1 MGNTSYVDIVLPL
14 ALPRPFTY
22 AVAAEDVALLQRGMR
37 VAVPFGKQKIYTG
50 IVYALDVPAP
60 QRYTAKY
67 IEVLLEEEPAITARQ
82 LALWEWIAS
91 YYQCSLGE
99 ILRAAIPSV
108 LLLESE
114 LLMHLHPECPPIDSL
129 QLTDAEYL
137 ILEALQVQPL
147 KVQQITEI
155 VQRKQVLPLLHRMVA
170 KGWIEQQQQLQEK
183 YRPKKVRRVRLHP
196 KFQQAQQLQ
205 ELFDQLQRAPKQ
217 SQFLL
222 ALLEN
227 NPTGTWKKVAVLT
240 KKSGSTSAVVR
251 SLIDKSILEE
261 AYQAEDRQLFEQ
273 LPEKAQFAL
282 SKAQKEALHDIDK
295 QLKTKDV
302 ILLEGVT
309 ASGKTVVFSKKI
321 EACLNNGQQVLY
333 LLPEIALTQQMVQRL
348 QVLFSNQVTV
358 YHSKYSGQER
368 TEVWHA
374 VRTGASNA
382 QLIVGAR
389 SALFLPF
396 KNLGLIVV
404 DEEHETS
411 YKQFDPAPRY
421 HARDTAIVLG
431 KQHQV
436 PVLLGSATPAL
447 ETAYNARTG
456 KYGWVQ
462 LHYRYSGVTL
472 PKIETI
478 DLKEA
483 HRKKQMEGMFSK
495 TLRDA
500 LSACMAEGHQAI
512 LFQNRRGFAPV
523 MECHSCGHTPECT
536 QCDVTLTYHK
546 KSQQLKCHYC
556 GYSIPAPVQCHAC
569 GMPTLNLRGS
579 GTQQIEAQLH
589 SLFPEAQVG
598 RMDWDTTRGKR
609 GFDHLLQAFSNQELQ
624 ILVGTQMLIKGLDF
638 KNVQL
643 VGVMHADQLMFQ
655 PNFRAMEQSFQMLS
669 QVAGRAG
676 RAQKQG
682 TVFFQ
687 TYQPHHPLFQY
698 VKDHNFEAFY
708 QKELQERKQFAY
720 PPFYRVLQITLKHRN
735 LATLDQAALWWS
747 NVLKQSYTGP
757 LLGPVAPPVGRIRN
771 QYIKQ
776 LRIKTHNASARE
788 QVKQLIA
795 ATKKSFEAIGSFR
808 AVRLSIDV
816 DSYQ

>member
-1 MGNTSYVDIVLPL
+1 M
-14 ALPRPFTY
+14 
-22 AVAAEDVALLQRGMR
+22 
-37 VAVPFGKQKIYTG
+37 
-50 IVYALDVPAP
+50 
-60 QRYTAKY
+60 
-67 IEVLLEEEPAITARQ
+67 
-82 LALWEWIAS
+82 
-91 YYQCSLGE
+91 
-99 ILRAAIPSV
+99 
-108 LLLESE
+108 
-114 LLMHLHPECPPIDSL
+114 
-129 QLTDAEYL
+129 
-137 ILEALQVQPL
+137 
-147 KVQQITEI
+147 
-155 VQRKQVLPLLHRMVA
+155 
-170 KGWIEQQQQLQEK
+170 
-183 YRPKKVRRVRLHP
+183 
-196 KFQQAQQLQ
+196 
-205 ELFDQLQRAPKQ
+205 
-217 SQFLL
+217 
-222 ALLEN
+222 
-227 NPTGTWKKVAVLT
+227 
-240 KKSGSTSAVVR
+240 
-251 SLIDKSILEE
+251 
-261 AYQAEDRQLFEQ
+261 
-273 LPEKAQFAL
+273 
-282 SKAQKEALHDIDK
+282 
-295 QLKTKDV
+295 
-302 ILLEGVT
+302 
-309 ASGKTVVFSKKI
+309 VFSKKI
-321 EACLNNGQQVLY
+321 EACLNSGQQVLY

-462 LHYRYSGVTL
+462 LHSRYSGVTL
-472 PKIETI
+472 PKIEMI

-500 LSACMAEGHQAI
+500 LSACLAEGHQAI

-598 RMDWDTTRGKR
+598 RMDWDTTRGKEVSITCYKH
-609 GFDHLLQAFSNQELQ
+609 FQ
-624 ILVGTQMLIKGLDF
+624 I
-638 KNVQL
+638 
-643 VGVMHADQLMFQ
+643 
-655 PNFRAMEQSFQMLS
+655 R
-669 QVAGRAG
+669 
-676 RAQKQG
+676 
-682 TVFFQ
+682 
-687 TYQPHHPLFQY
+687 
-698 VKDHNFEAFY
+698 
-708 QKELQERKQFAY
+708 
-720 PPFYRVLQITLKHRN
+720 
-735 LATLDQAALWWS
+735 
-747 NVLKQSYTGP
+747 SY
-757 LLGPVAPPVGRIRN
+757 
-771 QYIKQ
+771 K
-776 LRIKTHNASARE
+776 
-788 QVKQLIA
+788 
-795 ATKKSFEAIGSFR
+795 FW
-808 AVRLSIDV
+808 
-816 DSYQ
+816 